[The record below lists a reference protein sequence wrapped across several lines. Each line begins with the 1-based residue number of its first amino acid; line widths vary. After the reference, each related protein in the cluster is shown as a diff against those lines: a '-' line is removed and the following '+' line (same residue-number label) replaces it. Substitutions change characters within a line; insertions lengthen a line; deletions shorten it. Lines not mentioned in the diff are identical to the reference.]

1 MQTRPAGVQDCLYL
15 NIYAPTRDR
24 NASNAHGA
32 AVLVWFY
39 GGSFIHGATSIPL
52 FDGMQLVAAGAP
64 RTRHH
69 IPCGTLS
76 HTAQNFTRHGIARST
91 VSSPAQYPPRHA
103 MMCVHPSGRRSVR
116 VDGPREGKHA
126 ARGFSG
132 IPLTR
137 ALEGIRTL
145 TGAGEGDLVVVTVN
159 YRLVRGAG
167 RSVACLFLLLS
178 LLRIRPFACLL
189 AWVVC
194 LLGSLLFL
202 VPALIPLCITSH
214 PEPSENSEP
223 SEKSLGTPAGY

>member
-1 MQTRPAGVQDCLYL
+1 LLIFEHLRANERSERVQRARCCGPRVVLWRL
-15 NIYAPTRDR
+15 VHPWGHKHSVVRR
-24 NASNAHGA
+24 NAAGGRRCATHEASYPMRHVIPHGTEFHA
-32 AVLVWFY
+32 AW
-39 GGSFIHGATSIPL
+39 H
-52 FDGMQLVAAGAP
+52 
-64 RTRHH
+64 RT
-69 IPCGTLS
+69 
-76 HTAQNFTRHGIARST
+76 QHGIQPGT
-91 VSSPAQYPPRHA
+91 VSPPACYDVRASVWP
-103 MMCVHPSGRRSVR
+103 SVR
-116 VDGPREGKHA
+116 VDSPREGKHA